1 MFQKKKALSENNN
14 NTTMTMTMTPQQQTE
29 LLTKLNA
36 NLQTGLTTDQAT
48 QRREQDGYS
57 YNVVKPPIDCP
68 NWACVLLPCLKHIP
82 SMKAFAVIKPDD
94 AEVLRNS
101 KWIRYD
107 AASLV
112 TGDVIRLEEGDIVPA
127 DCVVL
132 ELIEEELLVDLRMIS
147 GEEQMRS
154 IIATTTTTT
163 SSSDGNTYDMA
174 TLYMGGKVVQ
184 GGGTAVIT
192 AIGSNTLLAKL
203 IREKRF
209 PPKEPV
215 LEAISGRGGGGGGL
229 ESGGGGIALR
239 TIS

>member
-1 MFQKKKALSENNN
+1 MMMS
-14 NTTMTMTMTPQQQTE
+14 PQQQTE
-29 LLTKLNA
+29 LLSKFDT

-48 QRREQDGYS
+48 QRREQDGS

-112 TGDVIRLEEGDIVPA
+112 SGDVIRLEEGDIVPA

-132 ELIEEELLVDLRMIS
+132 ELVEEELLVDLRMIS

-154 IIATTTTTT
+154 ITNT
-163 SSSDGNTYDMA
+163 SDGNNMA

-215 LEAISGRGGGGGGL
+215 LEVISGR
-229 ESGGGGIALR
+229 SGGEL
-239 TIS
+239 S